1 MGLLPTRYLSVAGE
15 YAGAV
20 HIPLAELERRTHE
33 LPPPEREVWVV
44 ADSWDAYHALGWLQA
59 RGRHARLVSAPPP
72 DADPTARYRLWE
84 PNEWLVEVVAA
95 SDLTP
100 NPSPEKFITAPLLE
114 VPPASRGEPSAG
126 VANPASRGE
135 PRRESVPPAC
145 RGNQRRGSS
154 PRSPRALDLGCGSGR
169 EAVYLAAGGWQVV
182 AVDRLPEALQRGRD
196 LQRRY
201 APDSPPIQWVCA
213 DLERSDWQPDGK
225 FDCAL
230 LFYFYARELIPRAC
244 AWLNPGGALIVEAF
258 TETHRAHF
266 GKPASDRRVAYAG
279 ELPTLLPDGMRVVAY
294 SEGWRTNGRHT
305 ARLWAVRGR

>member
-33 LPPPEREVWVV
+33 LPPPVREVWVV

-59 RGRHARLVSAPPP
+59 RGRHARLVPAPPP

-84 PNEWLVEVVAA
+84 PNEWLEEV
-95 SDLTP
+95 
-100 NPSPEKFITAPLLE
+100 I
-114 VPPASRGEPSAG
+114 
-126 VANPASRGE
+126 
-135 PRRESVPPAC
+135 
-145 RGNQRRGSS
+145 RRGSHS
-154 PRSPRALDLGCGSGR
+154 QSSRALDLGCGSGR

-196 LQRRY
+196 LQHRY

-213 DLERSDWQPDGK
+213 DLEKSDWQPDGA
-225 FDCAL
+225 FDGIL
-230 LFYFYARELIPRAC
+230 LFYFCARGLIRRAC
-244 AWLNPGGALIVEAF
+244 AWLKPGGALLVEAF

-266 GKPASDRRVAYAG
+266 GKPAADRRVAYAG
-279 ELPTLLPDGMRVVAY
+279 ELPRLLPDGMRVVAY
-294 SEGWRTNGRHT
+294 SEGWRTSGRHT
-305 ARLWAVRGR
+305 ARLWAVREP

>member
-33 LPPPEREVWVV
+33 LPPPVREVWVV
-44 ADSWDAYHALGWLQA
+44 ADSWDAYRALGWLHA
-59 RGRHARLVSAPPP
+59 RGRRARLVSAPPP

-84 PNEWLVEVVAA
+84 PNEWLETVLYAWETATQA
-95 SDLTP
+95 
-100 NPSPEKFITAPLLE
+100 EFRIAPLLE

-145 RGNQRRGSS
+145 RGNQRRGLS
-154 PRSPRALDLGCGSGR
+154 PRSPRAIDLGCGSGR
-169 EAVYLAAGGWQVV
+169 EAVYLAAQGWQVV

-244 AWLNPGGALIVEAF
+244 AWLNRGGALIVEAF

-266 GKPASDRRVAYAG
+266 GKPAADRRVAYAG

-305 ARLWAVRGR
+305 ARLWAIRER

>member
-1 MGLLPTRYLSVAGE
+1 MGLLPTRYLSVASA
-15 YAGAV
+15 YAGVV
-20 HIPLAELERRTHE
+20 HLPLAELERRTHE

-59 RGRHARLVSAPPP
+59 RGRRARLVSAPPP

-84 PNEWLVEVVAA
+84 PNEWLEEV
-95 SDLTP
+95 
-100 NPSPEKFITAPLLE
+100 I
-114 VPPASRGEPSAG
+114 
-126 VANPASRGE
+126 
-135 PRRESVPPAC
+135 
-145 RGNQRRGSS
+145 RRGSHS
-154 PRSPRALDLGCGSGR
+154 QSSRALDLGCGSGR

-258 TETHRAHF
+258 TATHRAHF

-305 ARLWAVRGR
+305 ARLWAIRVG

>member
-44 ADSWDAYHALGWLQA
+44 ADSWEAYDALGWLHA
-59 RGRHARLVSAPPP
+59 RGRRARFVSAPPP

-84 PNEWLVEVVAA
+84 PNEWLETVLYAWETATQA
-95 SDLTP
+95 
-100 NPSPEKFITAPLLE
+100 EFRIAPLLQ
-114 VPPASRGEPSAG
+114 VP
-126 VANPASRGE
+126 PASRGE
-135 PRRESVPPAC
+135 PRRESVPPAG

-169 EAVYLAAGGWQVV
+169 EAVYLAARGWQVV

-258 TETHRAHF
+258 TATHRAHF

-305 ARLWAVRGR
+305 ARLWAIRVG

>member
-33 LPPPEREVWVV
+33 LSPPEREVWVV
-44 ADSWDAYHALGWLQA
+44 ADSWDAYRALGWLHA
-59 RGRHARLVSAPPP
+59 RGRRARLVPAPPP

-84 PNEWLVEVVAA
+84 PNEWLETVLYAWETATQA
-95 SDLTP
+95 
-100 NPSPEKFITAPLLE
+100 EFRIAPLLQ

-135 PRRESVPPAC
+135 PRRESVPPAG
-145 RGNQRRGSS
+145 RGNQRRGSLS
-154 PRSPRALDLGCGSGR
+154 QHLRALDLGCGSGR

-196 LQRRY
+196 LQHRY

-213 DLERSDWQPDGK
+213 DLEKSDWQPDGA
-225 FDCAL
+225 FDCIL
-230 LFYFYARELIPRAC
+230 LFYFYARGLIRRAC
-244 AWLNPGGALIVEAF
+244 AWLKPGGALIVEAF
-258 TETHRAHF
+258 TATHRAHF
-266 GKPASDRRVAYAG
+266 GKPAADRRVAYAG
-279 ELPTLLPDGMRVVAY
+279 ELPRLLPDGMRVVAY
-294 SEGWRTNGRHT
+294 SEDWRASGRHT
-305 ARLWAVRGR
+305 ARLWAIRVG

>member
-1 MGLLPTRYLSVAGE
+1 MELLPTRYLSVAGA
-15 YAGAV
+15 YAGVV
-20 HIPLAELERRTHE
+20 HLPLADLERRTHE
-33 LPPPEREVWVV
+33 LSPPEREVWVV
-44 ADSWDAYHALGWLQA
+44 ADSQEAYYALGWLHA
-59 RGRHARLVSAPPP
+59 RGRRARLVPAPPP

-84 PNEWLVEVVAA
+84 PNEWLETVLYAWETATQA
-95 SDLTP
+95 
-100 NPSPEKFITAPLLE
+100 EFRIAPLLQ
-114 VPPASRGEPSAG
+114 VPPASRGEP
-126 VANPASRGE
+126 RGGL
-135 PRRESVPPAC
+135 VPPAG
-145 RGNQRRGSS
+145 RGNQRRGSLS
-154 PRSPRALDLGCGSGR
+154 QHLRALDLGCGSGR
-169 EAVYLAAGGWQVV
+169 EAVYLAAQGWQVV

-213 DLERSDWQPDGK
+213 DLEKSDWQPDGK

-230 LFYFYARELIPRAC
+230 LFYFYARGLITRAC
-244 AWLNPGGALIVEAF
+244 AWLKPGGALLVEAF

-305 ARLWAVRGR
+305 ARLWAIRVG

>member
-44 ADSWDAYHALGWLQA
+44 ADSWEAYYALGWLHA
-59 RGRHARLVSAPPP
+59 RGRRARLVSAPPP
-72 DADPTARYRLWE
+72 NADPTARYRLWE
-84 PNEWLVEVVAA
+84 PNEWLETVLYAWETATQA
-95 SDLTP
+95 
-100 NPSPEKFITAPLLE
+100 EFRIAPLLQ
-114 VPPASRGEPSAG
+114 VPPASRGEP
-126 VANPASRGE
+126 RGGL
-135 PRRESVPPAC
+135 VPPAG
-145 RGNQRRGSS
+145 RGNQRRGSLS
-154 PRSPRALDLGCGSGR
+154 QHLRALDLGCGSGR

-196 LQRRY
+196 LQHRY
-201 APDSPPIQWVCA
+201 APDSPPTQWVCA
-213 DLERSDWQPDGK
+213 DLEKSDWQPDGK

-230 LFYFYARELIPRAC
+230 LFYFHARELIPRAC
-244 AWLNPGGALIVEAF
+244 AWLNRGGALIVEAF

-279 ELPTLLPDGMRVVAY
+279 ELPTLLPEGVRVVAY
-294 SEGWRTNGRHT
+294 SEGWRANGRHT
-305 ARLWAVRGR
+305 ARLWAVREP

>member
-33 LPPPEREVWVV
+33 LSPPEREVWVV
-44 ADSWDAYHALGWLQA
+44 ADSQEAYYALGWLHA
-59 RGRHARLVSAPPP
+59 RGRRARLVSAPPP

-84 PNEWLVEVVAA
+84 PNEWLETVLYAWETATQA
-95 SDLTP
+95 
-100 NPSPEKFITAPLLE
+100 EFRIAPLLQ
-114 VPPASRGEPSAG
+114 VPPASRGEP
-126 VANPASRGE
+126 RGGL
-135 PRRESVPPAC
+135 VPPAG
-145 RGNQRRGSS
+145 RGNQRRGSLS
-154 PRSPRALDLGCGSGR
+154 QHLCALDLGCGSGR
-169 EAVYLAAGGWQVV
+169 EAVYLAAQGWQVV

-213 DLERSDWQPDGK
+213 DLEKSDWQPDGK
-225 FDCAL
+225 FDCVL
-230 LFYFYARELIPRAC
+230 LFYFYARGLITRAC
-244 AWLNPGGALIVEAF
+244 AWLKPGGALLVEAF
-258 TETHRAHF
+258 TETHRARF
-266 GKPASDRRVAYAG
+266 GKPASDTRVALPD
-279 ELPTLLPDGMRVVAY
+279 ELPSLLPDGMRVVAY

>member
-33 LPPPEREVWVV
+33 LSPPEREVWVV
-44 ADSWDAYHALGWLQA
+44 ADSQEAYYALGWLHA
-59 RGRHARLVSAPPP
+59 RGRRARLVPAPPP

-95 SDLTP
+95 SSRTP
-100 NPSPEKFITAPLLE
+100 CVPLSCE
-114 VPPASRGEPSAG
+114 AGEGEPQGAPPCAPTPLSHTVGEGLGVRANRRTASARDEQKG
-126 VANPASRGE
+126 YTFI
-135 PRRESVPPAC
+135 
-145 RGNQRRGSS
+145 
-154 PRSPRALDLGCGSGR
+154 PRALDLGCGSGR
-169 EAVYLAAGGWQVV
+169 EAVYLAAQGWQVV

-213 DLERSDWQPDGK
+213 DLEKSDWQPDGK

-244 AWLNPGGALIVEAF
+244 AWLKPGGALLVEAF
-258 TETHRAHF
+258 TATHRAHF
-266 GKPASDRRVAYAG
+266 GKPAADRRVAYAG
-279 ELPTLLPDGMRVVAY
+279 ELPTLLPEGVRIVAY
-294 SEGWRTNGRHT
+294 SEGWRTSGRHT
-305 ARLWAVRGR
+305 ARLWAIRER

>member
-1 MGLLPTRYLSVAGE
+1 
-15 YAGAV
+15 
-20 HIPLAELERRTHE
+20 
-33 LPPPEREVWVV
+33 
-44 ADSWDAYHALGWLQA
+44 
-59 RGRHARLVSAPPP
+59 
-72 DADPTARYRLWE
+72 
-84 PNEWLVEVVAA
+84 
-95 SDLTP
+95 
-100 NPSPEKFITAPLLE
+100 
-114 VPPASRGEPSAG
+114 
-126 VANPASRGE
+126 
-135 PRRESVPPAC
+135 
-145 RGNQRRGSS
+145 
-154 PRSPRALDLGCGSGR
+154 LGCGSGR
-169 EAVYLAAGGWQVV
+169 EAVYLAARGWQVV

-258 TETHRAHF
+258 TATHRAHF

>member
-44 ADSWDAYHALGWLQA
+44 ADSWEAYYALGWLHA
-59 RGRHARLVSAPPP
+59 RGRRARLVSAPPP
-72 DADPTARYRLWE
+72 DADPTVRYRLWE

-100 NPSPEKFITAPLLE
+100 YVPLSCDAGEGDPQGAPPCAPTPLAHAVGEGLDATANKPERCPLTRE
-114 VPPASRGEPSAG
+114 GAG
-126 VANPASRGE
+126 
-135 PRRESVPPAC
+135 
-145 RGNQRRGSS
+145 
-154 PRSPRALDLGCGSGR
+154 SPRALDLGCGSGR
-169 EAVYLAAGGWQVV
+169 EAVYLAAQGWQVV

-258 TETHRAHF
+258 TATHRAHF
-266 GKPASDRRVAYAG
+266 GKPASDRRVVYAG